1 MDYIQITKEN
11 IDKEHICCAMSGKQ
25 SLAKKEWLKQRFAE
39 AEVHDRQIPQRQ
51 SQRANRAGAGDEVTA
66 MTRSSIFSCFM
77 SFVAGGCM
85 VALVMFCA
93 RHPTREMLLGWAA
106 YLLLAF
112 ALAYKL
118 GGALIL

>member
-1 MDYIQITKEN
+1 
-11 IDKEHICCAMSGKQ
+11 
-25 SLAKKEWLKQRFAE
+25 
-39 AEVHDRQIPQRQ
+39 
-51 SQRANRAGAGDEVTA
+51 

-77 SFVAGGCM
+77 SFVAGV

>member
-1 MDYIQITKEN
+1 
-11 IDKEHICCAMSGKQ
+11 
-25 SLAKKEWLKQRFAE
+25 
-39 AEVHDRQIPQRQ
+39 
-51 SQRANRAGAGDEVTA
+51 
-66 MTRSSIFSCFM
+66 M

-85 VALVMFCA
+85 VVLVMFCA

>member
-1 MDYIQITKEN
+1 ME
-11 IDKEHICCAMSGKQ
+11 SGGRKTEDPPRLELQ
-25 SLAKKEWLKQRFAE
+25 PARQGGRAWRRAGT
-39 AEVHDRQIPQRQ
+39 EVHDRQIPQRQ
-51 SQRANRAGAGDEVTA
+51 SQRADRAGAGDEVTA
-66 MTRSSIFSCFM
+66 MTRSSIFSYFM

>member
-1 MDYIQITKEN
+1 
-11 IDKEHICCAMSGKQ
+11 
-25 SLAKKEWLKQRFAE
+25 
-39 AEVHDRQIPQRQ
+39 
-51 SQRANRAGAGDEVTA
+51 
-66 MTRSSIFSCFM
+66 
-77 SFVAGGCM
+77 M

-106 YLLLAF
+106 YLLAF

>member
-1 MDYIQITKEN
+1 
-11 IDKEHICCAMSGKQ
+11 
-25 SLAKKEWLKQRFAE
+25 
-39 AEVHDRQIPQRQ
+39 
-51 SQRANRAGAGDEVTA
+51 
-66 MTRSSIFSCFM
+66 M

-93 RHPTREMLLGWAA
+93 EMLLGWDA

>member
-1 MDYIQITKEN
+1 
-11 IDKEHICCAMSGKQ
+11 
-25 SLAKKEWLKQRFAE
+25 
-39 AEVHDRQIPQRQ
+39 
-51 SQRANRAGAGDEVTA
+51 
-66 MTRSSIFSCFM
+66 
-77 SFVAGGCM
+77 M
-85 VALVMFCA
+85 VALVIFCA

>member
-1 MDYIQITKEN
+1 
-11 IDKEHICCAMSGKQ
+11 
-25 SLAKKEWLKQRFAE
+25 
-39 AEVHDRQIPQRQ
+39 
-51 SQRANRAGAGDEVTA
+51 

-77 SFVAGGCM
+77 SFVAGGGM

-93 RHPTREMLLGWAA
+93 PPPTREMLLGWAA

>member
-1 MDYIQITKEN
+1 
-11 IDKEHICCAMSGKQ
+11 
-25 SLAKKEWLKQRFAE
+25 
-39 AEVHDRQIPQRQ
+39 
-51 SQRANRAGAGDEVTA
+51 

-106 YLLLAF
+106 YLLLGWAAYLLLAF